1 MSRALP
7 VLLSL
12 AISCAAL
19 CATPSTRLSATE
31 LNTAAMLRD
40 RALQDETAWS
50 VVHGLTEEVGQ
61 RLAGSPN
68 DLKARQW
75 LVQRL
80 QQLGFDRVWTEPV
93 SYPVWERGA
102 QSATLLTPQP
112 RALNVTALGG
122 SMGTPSGGVRA
133 PVLRFESLQALEAAS
148 AETVRGHIV
157 YIDQSMARARDGR
170 GYGAVSTI
178 RVTGASLAANKGAVA
193 FLLRSAGSD
202 PTSSAPHTGIMR
214 YANTP
219 SRIPAAA
226 LANADADLL
235 TQTLATVQAPV
246 QLELQLEARTR
257 GELYVG
263 ANVIGEIRGRERP
276 DEVVV
281 IGGHLDSWDLGT
293 GAIDDGAGVAVTVAA
308 AALIGQLPQA
318 PRRSIRVIAWANE
331 EQGIYGGKAYAAARS
346 ADGSIDQH
354 YIAAESDFGAG
365 RIYAIDTGFP
375 AASAGKG
382 LGFAEQLLPVLSS
395 LGVVRGGDKAFGGAD
410 VGPLRE
416 AGVPVAGLKQ
426 DGTYYF
432 DIHHTAR
439 DTIEQID
446 PEALKQNAAVWTVF
460 TYLAAEYPGE
470 LR

>member
-1 MSRALP
+1 
-7 VLLSL
+7 
-12 AISCAAL
+12 
-19 CATPSTRLSATE
+19 
-31 LNTAAMLRD
+31 
-40 RALQDETAWS
+40 
-50 VVHGLTEEVGQ
+50 
-61 RLAGSPN
+61 
-68 DLKARQW
+68 
-75 LVQRL
+75 
-80 QQLGFDRVWTEPV
+80 
-93 SYPVWERGA
+93 
-102 QSATLLTPQP
+102 
-112 RALNVTALGG
+112 
-122 SMGTPSGGVRA
+122 
-133 PVLRFESLQALEAAS
+133 
-148 AETVRGHIV
+148 
-157 YIDQSMARARDGR
+157 
-170 GYGAVSTI
+170 
-178 RVTGASLAANKGAVA
+178 
-193 FLLRSAGSD
+193 
-202 PTSSAPHTGIMR
+202 MR

-235 TQTLATVQAPV
+235 TQTLAQTPGAVE
-246 QLELQLEARTR
+246 LELQLEARTR
-257 GELYVG
+257 GETYVG

-276 DEVVV
+276 DEFVV

-331 EQGIYGGKAYAAARS
+331 EQGIYGGKAYAAARI
-346 ADGSIDQH
+346 ADGSIARH
-354 YIAAESDFGAG
+354 FIASESDFGAG

-375 AASAGKG
+375 ATSGGKG

-395 LGVVRGGDKAFGGAD
+395 LGVVRGGNKAFGGAD

-439 DTIEQID
+439 DAIDQID